1 MAYNRTSFKAA
12 PEYDT
17 GERWVIFWETRRPP
31 SGTWSQAVEK
41 SQAAAVERARHLL
54 KLGFIVFQITGPA
67 GVFLEEEEIARQLQ
81 PPPAPAKKLRPP
93 DEPPPD
99 AIP

>member
-1 MAYNRTSFKAA
+1 VAA
-12 PEYDT
+12 STGFLVGDYVNIDT
-17 GERWVIFWETRRPP
+17 G
-31 SGTWSQAVEK
+31 
-41 SQAAAVERARHLL
+41 
-54 KLGFIVFQITGPA
+54 VFQITGPA